1 MRTLVMV
8 AALAAAP
15 FLSAQEKSLPD
26 GKGKDKVIQFCTAC
40 HGTEEF
46 ASQKLNKKDW
56 QEVIEDM
63 KRKGLDLKQ
72 ADYDVILEYLVA
84 NFNETPAKPK

>member
-1 MRTLVMV
+1 MRTIVLV

-15 FLSAQEKSLPD
+15 YLSAQSLPD

-46 ASQKLNKKDW
+46 ASQKLSKKDW